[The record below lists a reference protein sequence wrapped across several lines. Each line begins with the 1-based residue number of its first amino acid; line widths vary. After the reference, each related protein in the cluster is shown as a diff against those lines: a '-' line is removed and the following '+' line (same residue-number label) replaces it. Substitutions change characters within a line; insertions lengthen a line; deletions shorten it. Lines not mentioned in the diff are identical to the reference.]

1 MSSGS
6 GSDSGSSSSDRSTAD
21 VEAGLATES
30 IMDYSVAEGG
40 AGGDQEAYNEI
51 MESAA
56 ASREA
61 DAAALTREAQNLADY
76 ETQAYQDIPT
86 RAVPQFEQGSGKF
99 LGVKTE
105 GQGVVSGQEYNTANI
120 KGYLLDSTIS
130 DNAKINMLNQLQGIA
145 NSKYDTG
152 KPNVDREAKAYIQDN
167 LETTLNEIK
176 QDSFY
181 NQYTDKIDPNAA
193 TYVDTFKDQPLQTFA
208 KSGFSLTG
216 LVVRSAQDAYKNDQA
231 LKTLG
236 YTGTRLSPD
245 YAQTGGVL
253 TTEDYLKGQTLD
265 SDAINQAIPQLP
277 GLISGEQQP
286 ESVFETFFGNVG
298 QAGAD
303 ILNRYNTAKQN
314 LNLTVTAPN
323 VSPSYGIFTEARRQ
337 GLI

>member
-6 GSDSGSSSSDRSTAD
+6 GSDSSGSDRSTAD

-40 AGGDQEAYNEI
+40 AGGDIEAYNEI

-56 ASREA
+56 ASRES
-61 DAAALTREAQNLADY
+61 DAAALTRETQNLKDY
-76 ETQAYQDIPT
+76 ETQAYQNVSAV
-86 RAVPQFEQGSGKF
+86 AVPTFEQGTGKF
-99 LGVKTE
+99 TGVETRGE
-105 GQGVVSGQEYNTANI
+105 GVVSGQEYNTATI

-130 DNAKINMLNQLQGIA
+130 DKAKVDMLNQLQGIA
-145 NSKYDTG
+145 NSKYDSG
-152 KPNVDREAKAYIQDN
+152 KPNVDVEAKAYIQEN
-167 LETTLNEIK
+167 LEATLDNIK
-176 QDSFY
+176 KDSFY
-181 NQYTDKIDPNAA
+181 NQYTDEINADAA
-193 TYVDTFKDQPLQTFA
+193 TYVDTFRDKPLETFA

-216 LVVRSAQDAYKNDQA
+216 LVVRSAKDAYKNDQA

-236 YTGTRLSPD
+236 YDGRRLSPN
-245 YAQTGGVL
+245 YAETGGIL

-265 SDAINQAIPQLP
+265 SDAINQAIPVLP
-277 GLISGEQQP
+277 GLISGESLP

-303 ILNRYNTAKQN
+303 ILNRYDTAKQN
-314 LNLTVTAPN
+314 INLTVSAPN